1 MSDRE
6 FRQVTEEEGKKDP
19 VFRVAVRRVAAVT
32 ALVVGA
38 LLVVSA
44 GLGGTASGGLRAQ
57 KTALAPL
64 NPDASRLTI
73 GLRVTPRTA
82 TRGKTVT
89 YLLRVSNVGDAPAR
103 LVRVCDQVPLRMI
116 LVSAPPGFVGIHHR
130 LVCRR
135 FASLPIGGTV
145 VFNFRMKVS
154 TGGQR
159 WRGHQHRL
167 RQVARGSQL
176 HLRPG
181 AAHDRRAE
189 WVLTVGVLSI
199 TRLLC

>member
-1 MSDRE
+1 M
-6 FRQVTEEEGKKDP
+6 
-19 VFRVAVRRVAAVT
+19 FRVAVRRVAAVT

-64 NPDASRLTI
+64 SPDASRLTI

-154 TGGQR
+154 PAARGGVVINTAYAR
-159 WRGHQHRL
+159 WRGAVSFIYA
-167 RQVARGSQL
+167 QV
-176 HLRPG
+176 P
-181 AAHDRRAE
+181 
-189 WVLTVGVLSI
+189 LTIGVLSGCS
-199 TRLLC
+199 RSAC